1 MPKTTQKTRTKKTKT
16 SKTQLAKTDELDFT
30 TKARSQ
36 KMANV
41 FDITKS
47 SLIVLWRYKLAFG
60 GILLLYG
67 IVNLVIAQG
76 FSAGT
81 NVVSLKNQVSGLFH
95 GQYNQVSGG
104 LTVFALMI
112 ASVGSSG
119 SSTSTSG
126 GFGYKL
132 FLIII
137 VSLAIIW
144 AIRSAMSNNEVRI
157 RDAYYKGM
165 YPLIPFI
172 SIMFIIALE
181 LLPMIAGITIYV
193 IAINN
198 GIATNIV
205 EQLAFT
211 LFAVILSAVT
221 IYWVSSSI
229 FALYI
234 VTLPDMTPLK
244 ALRSAKKL
252 VRRRRWPILLR
263 IIYLPVILLV
273 ISSLIMLP
281 TIILVASLAPW
292 VFLVLSLLLI
302 AITHSYLY
310 ALYRELIE

>member
-1 MPKTTQKTRTKKTKT
+1 MPKKTQKTSTKKTKT
-16 SKTQLAKTDELDFT
+16 SKTKPMEKDELDFT
-30 TKARSQ
+30 TKAKSN

-47 SLIVLWRYKLAFG
+47 SIMVLWRYRLVFG

-67 IVNLVIAQG
+67 IVNLVFAQG
-76 FSAGT
+76 FSVGT
-81 NVVSLKNQVSGLFH
+81 NVVALKNQVSGLFH
-95 GQYNQVSGG
+95 GKYSQVSGG
-104 LTVFALMI
+104 LAVFALMI

-119 SSTSTSG
+119 SSTSTTG

-132 FLIII
+132 FLLII

-144 AIRSAMSNNEVRI
+144 AIRSAMSNNKVRI

-165 YPLIPFI
+165 YPLVPFI
-172 SIMFIIALE
+172 LIMFIIALE

-198 GIATNIV
+198 GIATNII
-205 EQLAFT
+205 EQLAFI
-211 LFAVILSAVT
+211 LFAAILSAVT
-221 IYWVSSSI
+221 IYWVNSSI

-234 VTLPDMTPLK
+234 VTLPDMTPIK

-252 VRRRRWPILLR
+252 IKRRRWPILLR
-263 IIYLPVILLV
+263 IIYLPVALLV
-273 ISSLIMLP
+273 ISSVIMLP
-281 TIILVASLAPW
+281 AIILVASLAPW

-310 ALYRELIE
+310 TLYRELIE